1 MFDIKKL
8 KKSPMFNLSL
18 SSKELFHSNFLAWI
32 AEDEYTKEMF
42 VAILEL
48 FGLDN
53 NTATDYAKGIR
64 EQPPRFIVKREYNNF
79 DFCIC
84 ENIDNWE
91 KGSKQDAEEKIPG
104 RVLLVL
110 ENKFKSI
117 PYKEQLMEYQNKVIK
132 LNEEGRKNKAKS
144 LYAEDNNNEVPKKWN
159 KKLCQKYLPKEV
171 VTCHFVLLSLA
182 KEVCGLTIEGKKPQ
196 RFIQTADKNEWHFV
210 TYKEY
215 SEKLKEQVQ
224 NQSEFKCNV
233 ISDYASYIDTFCVY
247 LNTNIPNDILEEKWT
262 SILSSDK
269 DLVAIRMD
277 DIWQKLVANYIAV
290 CFCEKYQREYQR
302 VCVFGNDAKTFIEDV
317 NGDLKDKV
325 HVASGFSRG
334 TGLFEV
340 KIKIDDECLFGIQIQ
355 DGYYKRLL
363 ETTEDKLKPSAASF
377 YEDRLKRLSGMFQF
391 QLSNLSSTWNNPQ
404 GCNIFN
410 PDDEIH
416 PTDKRKNRVFDNF
429 GGYGN
434 TFICQSKKLSSV
446 CTIEDVIKAVII
458 DIESAYK
465 SFIP

>member
-117 PYKEQLMEYQNKVIK
+117 PYKAQLEKYQKKVAK
-132 LNEEGRKNKAKS
+132 LNEDGGKNIAKSKYASSANNVPNRWNKS
-144 LYAEDNNNEVPKKWN
+144 LY
-159 KKLCQKYLPKEV
+159 QQFLPSDI
-171 VTCHFVLLSLA
+171 TCHYVLLSLA
-182 KEVCGLTIEGKKPQ
+182 EEVCGLTIEGQKSQ
-196 RFIQTADKNEWHFV
+196 RFIQTADKNKWHFV

-215 SEKLKEQVQ
+215 SENLKNQVQ

-233 ISDYASYIDTFCVY
+233 ISDYASYINTFCEY
-247 LNTNIPNDILEEKWT
+247 LINNIPQEILKEIWT
-262 SILSSDK
+262 SILSSNSE
-269 DLVAIRMD
+269 LVAIRMD
-277 DIWQKLVANYIAV
+277 DIWQKLIVNLIAV
-290 CFCEKYQREYQR
+290 RFCEFAESFCEKYKKE
-302 VCVFGNDAKTFIEDV
+302 CVFSNDAKTFIG
-317 NGDLKDKV
+317 NNNLKDKV

>member
-1 MFDIKKL
+1 MFDIKEL

-32 AEDEYTKEMF
+32 AEDEDTKELF
-42 VAILEL
+42 VSILEL

-64 EQPPRFIVKREYNNF
+64 EQPPRYIVKREYNNF

-91 KGSKQDAEEKIPG
+91 KGFKQDAEEKIPG

-117 PYKEQLMEYQNKVIK
+117 PYKAQLEEYQTEVVG
-132 LNEEGRKNKAKS
+132 LNEQASVNEAKW
-144 LYAEDNNNEVPKKWN
+144 LCLKDEPN
-159 KKLCQKYLPKEV
+159 KKPHGKSAIYKCKKDKVDKNYNGQK
-171 VTCHFVLLSLA
+171 CHFVLLSLA
-182 KEVCGLTIEGKKPQ
+182 KEVCGLSIKTEKSQ
-196 RFIQTADKNEWHFV
+196 RVIKTADDNQWHFV
-210 TYKEY
+210 TYKQY
-215 SEKLKEQVQ
+215 SEKLRVQ
-224 NQSEFKCNV
+224 TKSQSNFKCNV
-233 ISDYASYIDTFCVY
+233 ILDYASYIDTFCKY
-247 LNTNIPNDILEEKWT
+247 LINKIPQDILKEKWT
-262 SILSSDK
+262 SILSSNSE
-269 DLVAIRMD
+269 LVAIRMD
-277 DIWQKLVANYIAV
+277 DIWQKLIVNLIAV
-290 CFCEKYQREYQR
+290 RFCEKYKKE
-302 VCVFGNDAKTFIEDV
+302 CVFGNDAKTFIE
-317 NGDLKDKV
+317 NNNLKDKV

-363 ETTEDKLKPSAASF
+363 ETTEDKLKPSAESF
-377 YEDRLKRLSGMFQF
+377 YEDRLKRLSGMFKF
-391 QLSNLSSTWNNPQ
+391 KLSNLSSKWNNLQ
-404 GCNIFN
+404 ECNIFN

-416 PTDKRKNRVFDNF
+416 PTDRRKNRVFDNF

-434 TFICQSKKLSSV
+434 TFICQSKKLSSE

-465 SFIP
+465 SFKP